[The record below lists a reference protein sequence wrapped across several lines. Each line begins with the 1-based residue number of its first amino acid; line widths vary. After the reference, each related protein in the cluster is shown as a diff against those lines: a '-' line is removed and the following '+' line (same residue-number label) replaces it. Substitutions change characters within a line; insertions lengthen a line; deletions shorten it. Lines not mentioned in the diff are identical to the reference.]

1 MQRWVVLAQK
11 CLTQI
16 NIMYGGNVSYG
27 EGNVESVYLHFF
39 FLFWAIGCLKQEEN
53 CLKQD

>member
-1 MQRWVVLAQK
+1 MQRWVVLVQK

-27 EGNVESVYLHFF
+27 EGN
-39 FLFWAIGCLKQEEN
+39 EEGSLEGSL
-53 CLKQD
+53 CEM